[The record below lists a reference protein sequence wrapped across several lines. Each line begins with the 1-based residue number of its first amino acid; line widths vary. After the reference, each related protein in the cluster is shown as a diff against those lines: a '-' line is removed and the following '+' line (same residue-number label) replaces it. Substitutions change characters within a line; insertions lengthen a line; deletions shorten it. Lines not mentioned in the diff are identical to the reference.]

1 MGAALRCSPSP
12 SNEVEPRSFDASRE
26 RRAPKQLRGLSLS
39 GVERSI
45 EVTSSTLVAA
55 IKPNCDGCSAF
66 VHGDLKEL
74 RDVNVVL
81 VSATRGNDEWD
92 SAGREILVAPD
103 LLNELGIRS
112 APYYVLI
119 DPSSSSVVTEGALLS
134 PAQVAREIERYI
146 VR

>member
-26 RRAPKQLRGLSLS
+26 RQAPNRLIGLSLA
-39 GVERSI
+39 GVERTI
-45 EVTSSTLVAA
+45 KVTTTTLVAA
-55 IKPNCDGCSAF
+55 IKPNCDGCSDF

-74 RDVNVVL
+74 DHVNVIL
-81 VSATRGNDEWD
+81 VSATSGDGEWGG
-92 SAGREILVAPD
+92 ARREILVAPD

-119 DPSSSSVVTEGALLS
+119 DPANSSVITEGALMS
-134 PAQVAREIERYI
+134 SAQVASEIERYLDA
-146 VR
+146 